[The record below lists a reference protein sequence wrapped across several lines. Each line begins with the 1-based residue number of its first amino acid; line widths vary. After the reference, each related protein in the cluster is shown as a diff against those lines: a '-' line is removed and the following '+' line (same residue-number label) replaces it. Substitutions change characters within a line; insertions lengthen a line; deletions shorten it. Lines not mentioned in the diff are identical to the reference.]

1 MIAKLRGIVDFIG
14 EDSLILDVNGVGYLV
29 FASRRTLSMLPARG
43 GDAGLMIETHVR
55 EDHIHL
61 YGFADNAEK
70 QWFSLLTTVQGV
82 GAKVALALLS
92 VLTPTDL
99 LRAIAAQDTTAL
111 CRAPGIG
118 PKVATR
124 IVGELKDK
132 AAKLNLGPVAGPT
145 PQGAGDAPAKT
156 SSKSK
161 KSAKPSGDATGAA
174 GGDRDGDGEP
184 VVDDSVV
191 LADAVSALVN
201 LGYGRSE
208 AFGAVGRAAQ
218 QAGDDKSIDTLI
230 RLGLK
235 ELSA

>member
-14 EDSLILDVNGVGYLV
+14 EDSVIIDVNGVGYLV
-29 FASRRTLSMLPARG
+29 FASRRTLTMLPPKG
-43 GDAGLMIETHVR
+43 GEAGLMIETHVR

-70 QWFSLLTTVQGV
+70 QWFALLTTVQGV

-92 VLTPTDL
+92 VLSPTDL

-124 IVGELKDK
+124 VVGELKDK
-132 AAKLNLGPVAGPT
+132 ASRLNLGPVA
-145 PQGAGDAPAKT
+145 APAAPVAPPAAT
-156 SSKSK
+156 SSK
-161 KSAKPSGDATGAA
+161 KSAKSAKPAADVSIDTGDAA
-174 GGDRDGDGEP
+174 P
-184 VVDDSVV
+184 VVDDGAV

-208 AFGAVGRAAQ
+208 AFGAVGKAAQ
-218 QAGDDKSIDTLI
+218 QAGEDKTLDTLI

>member
-14 EDSLILDVNGVGYLV
+14 EDSVIIDVNGVGYLV
-29 FASRRTLSMLPARG
+29 FASRRTLTMLPPKG
-43 GDAGLMIETHVR
+43 GEAGLMIETHVR

-70 QWFSLLTTVQGV
+70 QWFALLTTVQGV

-92 VLTPTDL
+92 VLSPTDL
-99 LRAIAAQDTTAL
+99 LRALAAQDTTAL

-132 AAKLNLGPVAGPT
+132 AARLNLGPVAAPV
-145 PQGAGDAPAKT
+145 APAATAAT
-156 SSKSK
+156 SSKKSV
-161 KSAKPSGDATGAA
+161 KSAKPVDDVSIDTADTA
-174 GGDRDGDGEP
+174 P
-184 VVDDSVV
+184 VVDDGAV

-208 AFGAVGRAAQ
+208 AFGAVGKAAQ
-218 QAGDDKSIDTLI
+218 QVGDDKTLDALI
-230 RLGLK
+230 RQGLK

>member
-14 EDSLILDVNGVGYLV
+14 EDSVIIDVNGVGYLV
-29 FASRRTLSMLPARG
+29 FASRRTLSMLPQAG
-43 GDAGLMIETHVR
+43 GDAGLIIETHVR

-92 VLTPTDL
+92 VLSPTDL
-99 LRAIAAQDTTAL
+99 LRALASQDTTAL
-111 CRAPGIG
+111 CRAPGVG
-118 PKVATR
+118 AKVATR

-132 AAKLNLGPVAGPT
+132 AAKLNLGPVAAPVAPVSRAEGADT
-145 PQGAGDAPAKT
+145 PAADTKPARKRTVKAAPAVPET
-156 SSKSK
+156 
-161 KSAKPSGDATGAA
+161 
-174 GGDRDGDGEP
+174 P
-184 VVDDSVV
+184 VVDDGAMM
-191 LADAVSALVN
+191 ADAVSALVN

-208 AFGAVGRAAQ
+208 AFGAVGRASQ
-218 QAGDDKSIDTLI
+218 QAGENRNLDTLI